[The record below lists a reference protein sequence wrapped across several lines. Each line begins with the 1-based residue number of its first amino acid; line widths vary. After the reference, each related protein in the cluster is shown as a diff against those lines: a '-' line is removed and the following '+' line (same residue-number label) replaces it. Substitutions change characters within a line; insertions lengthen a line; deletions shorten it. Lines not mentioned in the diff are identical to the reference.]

1 MTRRASLL
9 LAALLALCSPGQGQA
24 TPADPLGSP
33 MWANHAAWLLGKAP
47 VRFDPAVI
55 VTMPDV
61 TENQHVFPVTVDAR
75 ALPKVQRIVVLMDLN
90 PCRWRSITAGR
101 GAGLRFP
108 AHQAGPAHPGAR
120 PVLTADGTGTW
131 PALGRCGRRRLFGP
145 AGQPGEGDWAQHL
158 GEMRGRPGR
167 RPPRPACASPC
178 DTRWTPAMS
187 TISPPTISRAC
198 ACVAR
203 QARRWAR

>member
-90 PCRWRSITAGR
+90 PCRWRSITSRKGR
-101 GAGLRFP
+101 WLTFP
-108 AHQAGPAHPGAR
+108 
-120 PVLTADGTGTW
+120 
-131 PALGRCGRRRLFGP
+131 
-145 AGQPGEGDWAQHL
+145 
-158 GEMRGRPGR
+158 
-167 RPPRPACASPC
+167 CASS
-178 DTRWTPAMS
+178 WTSAP
-187 TISPPTISRAC
+187 RC
-198 ACVAR
+198 APWC
-203 QARRWAR
+203 